1 MILEIIQSLASHGSS
16 KKKEAILKS
25 NKGNETLKRI
35 FRMIND
41 KQLNFGIRK
50 FPTVVSTGENADLNT
65 VLDFMEFKLGTR
77 ELSGNAAID
86 AFAKILGTLS
96 ADDVEV
102 ARKVLI
108 KDLDCGV
115 GRSTPAK
122 VWDDIIQNQP
132 QFLAESY
139 SEKAVQSVPMPAYA
153 QLKADGARCI
163 AEVRDG
169 VVSLMSRAGNQ
180 YLLLPEVEEAVL
192 QITSNLRGDWVV
204 DGELIFYPGLV
215 KREPT
220 GLEMFMEQDD
230 QPSEL
235 VASRT
240 EGNGLANKSL
250 KGTITP
256 EEASGMVLQAWDL
269 VPLDVTYDKTK
280 TLKSAPY
287 HERFELL
294 SKMLSG
300 SSSEHVQLIPTQI
313 VNSLDEAKIVY
324 FKYLHEGYEGIIL
337 KNMHGLWADARTKDQ
352 VKFKNEIVLECRIV
366 DTYVHRKDPSKL
378 GGIVVETEDG
388 RVRVRVGSGF
398 KDTTTRTGP
407 DGEKE
412 VIPLAERHEYDRER
426 LWSIREILI
435 DQIAQIKCNAPIRNE
450 NNTEQG
456 ALFLPVFQLI
466 RSDKDKANT
475 FEEAFGFTWEDF
487 LNGQIVAMP
496 QVPDSMTTPFV

>member
-16 KKKEAILKS
+16 KKKEAILKA
-25 NKGNETLKRI
+25 NENNLVLKRI

-50 FPTVVSTGENADLNT
+50 FPEVQSLGYADIET
-65 VLDFMEFKLGTR
+65 VLDFMEFELGPRKIT
-77 ELSGNAAID
+77 GNAAIE
-86 AFAKILGTLS
+86 AFAKITSTLS
-96 ADDVEV
+96 EDDIQVIK
-102 ARKVLI
+102 KVLV

-122 VWDDIIQNQP
+122 VWKDIIQDQP

-139 SEKAVQSVPMPAYA
+139 SEKAVAAVPMPAYA

-169 VVSLMSRAGNQ
+169 VVTLMSRAGNQ
-180 YLLLPEVEEAVL
+180 YLLLPEVEESVL

-215 KREPT
+215 KREPA
-220 GLEMFMEQDD
+220 GLEAFMDQDETE
-230 QPSEL
+230 SEL

-240 EGNGLANKSL
+240 EGNGLATKSL

-269 VPLDVTYDKTK
+269 IPLDVTYDKTK
-280 TLKSAPY
+280 KLKSDTY
-287 HERFELL
+287 EKRFDLL
-294 SKMLSG
+294 SKMISG
-300 SSSEHVQLIPTQI
+300 ISGQHVQLIPSFV
-313 VNSLDEAKIVY
+313 VNTLDEAKEIY
-324 FKYLHEGYEGIIL
+324 FKYLYEGYEGIIL
-337 KNMHGLWADARTKDQ
+337 KNMNGLWANARTGDQ
-352 VKFKNEIVLECRIV
+352 VKFKNEIVLECKIV
-366 DTYVHRKDPSKL
+366 DTYVHRKDPNKL

-398 KDTTTRTGP
+398 KDTTTRKNKA
-407 DGEKE
+407 GEKE
-412 VIPLAERHEYDRER
+412 IIPMNERHEYDRER

-435 DQIAQIKCNAPIRNE
+435 GQIAQIKCNMPIRNE
-450 NNTEQG
+450 SNTEQG
-456 ALFLPVFQLI
+456 SLFLPVFQLI

-475 FEEAFGFTWEDF
+475 FEEAFGFSWEDF
-487 LNGQIVAMP
+487 LNGQVVAMP
-496 QVPDSMTTPFV
+496 QVPNTMEQQFV